1 MAEKIE
7 YTQKELKTLLERNI
21 FYVVKDTINTNQS
34 IRVRDLKQEKLK
46 MLNEPRL
53 KPNGLP

>member
-1 MAEKIE
+1 MAEQIE
-7 YTQKELKTLLERNI
+7 YTQKELKILIERNL

-34 IRVRDLKQEKLK
+34 IRVRDLKQQKLK
-46 MLNEPRL
+46 MLNKPRS